1 MLRASV
7 VIPTLGGGEPLERC
21 VAALEGQTLQ
31 DFVIVVADNS
41 GRRVAAGIAGR
52 PRVEVIENRENLG
65 FGAAVNA
72 GWRAFPADYLLT
84 INDDAYA
91 SPAWLE
97 ALIAA
102 AESDDKVGM
111 CASRIVLRDSPDKL
125 DSAGLSIYPD
135 GATKQ
140 RGRGRPADAYALRE
154 EVLLPSGCAALY
166 KRQMIDNI
174 GGFDESYF
182 LYGEDA
188 ELGLRARLAGW
199 TCLYEPSALVEH
211 DYSMSA
217 GRASVMKAFYV
228 ERNRLF
234 TVVKLFPLRAWP
246 GVLFHSL
253 RRYWHHGR
261 AAVRGAGLAGELARD
276 QGAFGLVSTVVRA
289 HFSALAR
296 LPGVWGRRPAERRGF
311 RGLLRR
317 FGISAKE
324 IAAQ

>member
-1 MLRASV
+1 M
-7 VIPTLGGGEPLERC
+7 
-21 VAALEGQTLQ
+21 
-31 DFVIVVADNS
+31 
-41 GRRVAAGIAGR
+41 
-52 PRVEVIENRENLG
+52 
-65 FGAAVNA
+65 NA

-97 ALIAA
+97 ALIAT

-140 RGRGRPADAYALRE
+140 RGRGLPADAYALRE

-166 KRQMIDNI
+166 KREMIDSI

-228 ERNRLF
+228 ERNPALHGRETVPVASLARGLVPFAAALLASWSSRHAWRRVGRRVGSRPGRLWF
-234 TVVKLFPLRAWP
+234 GPDGSPRALFGAGAAARGVAQTACRAVRIP
-246 GVLFHSL
+246 GDCCGALASRQRRL
-253 RRYWHHGR
+253 RRS
-261 AAVRGAGLAGELARD
+261 D
-276 QGAFGLVSTVVRA
+276 
-289 HFSALAR
+289 
-296 LPGVWGRRPAERRGF
+296 PATPT
-311 RGLLRR
+311 
-317 FGISAKE
+317 
-324 IAAQ
+324 